1 MTNTNV
7 RAALYARFSSHNQ
20 REESIDAQIRAMTKY
35 CEDNKFTIVK
45 TYADSAQT
53 GTNCKRDEFTKM
65 MSDAEND
72 IFDVI
77 VVHKLDRFSRNLN
90 DSVLFTM
97 ELKKH
102 GIELLSVTE
111 NLDDTAE
118 GVLMKTVVQGMNE
131 YYSRN
136 LSRETMKGLMENAH
150 HCMWT
155 GGKPPLGYDV
165 VDKKLVVNQHEAEAV
180 RLIFNMANDG
190 YGYTAIINKLNSLGY
205 LTKRGK
211 PFGKNSLHE
220 ILMNERYK
228 GVFVFNKRH
237 GGVFRK
243 ARNNHEFRDDE
254 QIIRIEN
261 GCPQLV
267 TPEVWQSVNKVR
279 LALRKKAS
287 NRKYPYLL
295 SGLIYCKCGA
305 KFHGNIRK
313 IPSSG
318 KVYTTYRCSNRANT
332 NQCDC
337 VEIKCSSLDGYV
349 LDEFFKYFFSENSI
363 SKITLALNERLK
375 EQCDNNEDYK
385 YSAKELER
393 CKLYRTNLL
402 DTIQYTGVTAEIAQR
417 LKACEE
423 QIKEHQA
430 AVDRFEGMFAK
441 SEITEDEVRENL
453 SKLREY
459 MENPDNFNN
468 VRYVLSQYIER
479 IDVDNEN
486 VSVTFKAAMQ
496 SKNGD
501 ITLNGTVSSDRK
513 AFNEQYKFVEHHT
526 ELCERLDKIYELHK
540 QE

>member
-1 MTNTNV
+1 MKKFTTLKEGITMTNTNV
-7 RAALYARFSSHNQ
+7 RTALYARFSSHNQ

-35 CEDNKFTIVK
+35 CADNNFTIVK

-65 MSDAEND
+65 MSDVEND
-72 IFDVI
+72 VFDVVI
-77 VVHKLDRFSRNLN
+77 VHKLDRFSRNID
-90 DSVLFTM
+90 DSVMFQIKLKKYGV
-97 ELKKH
+97 ELK
-102 GIELLSVTE
+102 SVTE

-118 GVLMKTVVQGMNE
+118 GVLMKTVVQGINE

-165 VDKKLVVNQHEAEAV
+165 VDKKLVINQHEAEAV
-180 RLIFNMANDG
+180 RLIFKMANDG
-190 YGYTAIINKLNSLGY
+190 YGYTAIINRLNSLGY

-220 ILMNERYK
+220 ILMNERYM

-243 ARNNHEFRDDE
+243 ARNNHEYRDDE

-305 KFHGNIRK
+305 KFHGNVRK

-318 KVYTTYRCSNRANT
+318 KV
-332 NQCDC
+332 
-337 VEIKCSSLDGYV
+337 
-349 LDEFFKYFFSENSI
+349 
-363 SKITLALNERLK
+363 
-375 EQCDNNEDYK
+375 
-385 YSAKELER
+385 
-393 CKLYRTNLL
+393 
-402 DTIQYTGVTAEIAQR
+402 
-417 LKACEE
+417 
-423 QIKEHQA
+423 
-430 AVDRFEGMFAK
+430 
-441 SEITEDEVRENL
+441 
-453 SKLREY
+453 
-459 MENPDNFNN
+459 
-468 VRYVLSQYIER
+468 
-479 IDVDNEN
+479 
-486 VSVTFKAAMQ
+486 
-496 SKNGD
+496 
-501 ITLNGTVSSDRK
+501 
-513 AFNEQYKFVEHHT
+513 
-526 ELCERLDKIYELHK
+526 
-540 QE
+540 

>member
-1 MTNTNV
+1 
-7 RAALYARFSSHNQ
+7 
-20 REESIDAQIRAMTKY
+20 
-35 CEDNKFTIVK
+35 
-45 TYADSAQT
+45 
-53 GTNCKRDEFTKM
+53 
-65 MSDAEND
+65 
-72 IFDVI
+72 
-77 VVHKLDRFSRNLN
+77 
-90 DSVLFTM
+90 
-97 ELKKH
+97 
-102 GIELLSVTE
+102 
-111 NLDDTAE
+111 
-118 GVLMKTVVQGMNE
+118 MKTVVQGMNE

-220 ILMNERYK
+220 ILMNERYM
-228 GVFVFNKRH
+228 GIFIFNKRH

-305 KFHGNIRK
+305 KFHGNVRK

-375 EQCDNNEDYK
+375 EQCNNNEDYK

-402 DTIQYTGVTAEIAQR
+402 DTIRYTGVTAEIAQR

-430 AVDRFEGMFAK
+430 AVDRFESIFAK
-441 SEITEDEVRENL
+441 SEITEDEVREKL

-496 SKNGD
+496 SKNSD
-501 ITLNGTVSSDRK
+501 ITLNDTVSSDRK